1 MKGSARMKAKDAF
14 YKVGTGIH
22 RAIFNVSKGRIFGK
36 AFGMP
41 LGRRRTA
48 AGSWEVG
55 RGGAEGRVKVPARH
69 RHDHERGSENGQFQE
84 SMVAE
89 CLHRKHE
96 SREEDNDERDA
107 AVEASRLRVGPGIH
121 GAHDLP
127 AIVGVGRA

>member
-1 MKGSARMKAKDAF
+1 MNKPHSISTAPSTPTAEALMKGSARMKAKDAF

-55 RGGAEGRVKVPARH
+55 RGGAEG
-69 RHDHERGSENGQFQE
+69 
-84 SMVAE
+84 
-89 CLHRKHE
+89 
-96 SREEDNDERDA
+96 
-107 AVEASRLRVGPGIH
+107 
-121 GAHDLP
+121 
-127 AIVGVGRA
+127 